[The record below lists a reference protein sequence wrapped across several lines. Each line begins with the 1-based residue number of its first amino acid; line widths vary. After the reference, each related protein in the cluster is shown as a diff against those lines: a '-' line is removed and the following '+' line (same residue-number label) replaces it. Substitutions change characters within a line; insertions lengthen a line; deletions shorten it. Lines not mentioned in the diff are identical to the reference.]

1 MLLDIER
8 PGINVSED
16 AMRRKT
22 LLPSLSNE
30 INDDQEEAFRDRK
43 GLRFK
48 VIELRKNRSI

>member
-43 GLRFK
+43 GLRLK